1 MIVDS
6 AVLRREMVKQKIG
19 VNALGRK
26 AGIQARS
33 VSRLSRFDCKA
44 TAPTIG
50 KLADALKL
58 APEDLIKAEKSRD

>member
-1 MIVDS
+1 MIVNS
-6 AVLRREMVKQKIG
+6 SVLRREMARQKIG

-26 AGIQARS
+26 AGIQPRS

-50 KLADALKL
+50 KLADALKI
-58 APEDLIKAEKSRD
+58 APEELIKAEAVR

>member
-6 AVLRREMVKQKIG
+6 GVLRLEMIRQKIG

-26 AGIQARS
+26 AGIQART
-33 VSRLSRFDCKA
+33 VSRLSRSDCKA

-58 APEDLIKAEKSRD
+58 PPEALIKAEKVS

>member
-6 AVLRREMVKQKIG
+6 AALRREMVKQKIG

-33 VSRLSRFDCKA
+33 VSRLSRNDCNA

-58 APEDLIKAEKSRD
+58 TPDDLIKAEAAT

>member
-6 AVLRREMVKQKIG
+6 GVLLLEMIRQKIG

-26 AGIQARS
+26 AGIQART
-33 VSRLSRFDCKA
+33 VSRLSRSDCKT

-50 KLADALKL
+50 KLCDALNL
-58 APEDLIKAEKSRD
+58 PPEALIKAETSN

>member
-6 AVLRREMVKQKIG
+6 AVLRCEMVRQKIG

-33 VSRLSRFDCKA
+33 VSRLSRADCKS

-50 KLADALKL
+50 KLADALNL
-58 APEDLIKAEKSRD
+58 PPEALIKAEAVS

>member
-1 MIVDS
+1 MIVNS
-6 AVLRREMVKQKIG
+6 SVLRREMIRQKIG
-19 VNALGRK
+19 VTALGRK

-50 KLADALKL
+50 KLADALKI
-58 APEDLIKAEKSRD
+58 APEELIKAEAVR

>member
-6 AVLRREMVKQKIG
+6 AALRREMVRQKIG

-33 VSRLSRFDCKA
+33 VSRLSRADCKA

-50 KLADALKL
+50 KLAEALKL
-58 APEDLIKAEKSRD
+58 APDDLIKAEVAT